1 MSEQDI
7 IEKQKIIIDNYINT
21 NKRLAI
27 GNVVQRQSVA
37 KQLLEIITDNPDLD
51 KYLSD
56 KLDVPIYLIQRY
68 RIEVDRM
75 LMELYPDDA
84 PTIEALEQMKINNL
98 QQDGGYRRRK
108 TNRRKNR
115 KTKRRNTKRRRSH
128 TKKR

>member
-1 MSEQDI
+1 MSEQDL
-7 IEKQKIIIDNYINT
+7 IEKQKLIIDNYIKAK
-21 NKRLAI
+21 KRLAI

-37 KQLLEIITDNPDLD
+37 KELLEIITNNPDLD

-56 KLDVPIYLIQRY
+56 KLNVPIDVIQNF

-75 LMELYPDDA
+75 LMELYPDQA
-84 PTIEALEQMKINNL
+84 PTIEALEQMKINSL
-98 QQDGGYRRRK
+98 QQDGGYRRRR

-115 KTKRRNTKRRRSH
+115 KSKRRNTKRRRH